1 MHWSFIRKSNSRSSK
16 VLPRKCPFFFF
27 VTGLI
32 GHSRLVY
39 SNYLSQFC
47 FYISHLVDW
56 LILALP
62 CQINQISDS
71 SQPNNCIIAASLL
84 QMPVSFSCICSL
96 QDRRWHQQTFLSTNI
111 WLDEEITASYKAV
124 CHLLYEI
131 QVCRNASASFSFHL
145 DSNFDFID

>member
-1 MHWSFIRKSNSRSSK
+1 MST
-16 VLPRKCPFFFF
+16 LDFF

-71 SQPNNCIIAASLL
+71 SQPNNCIIAASLF
-84 QMPVSFSCICSL
+84 QMPVNFHVFAPCKTGDGINKLLPTKPFAICYMKYRFAEMHLHNSLSILSLTLILLTDKFSSF
-96 QDRRWHQQTFLSTNI
+96 FL
-111 WLDEEITASYKAV
+111 
-124 CHLLYEI
+124 
-131 QVCRNASASFSFHL
+131 
-145 DSNFDFID
+145 